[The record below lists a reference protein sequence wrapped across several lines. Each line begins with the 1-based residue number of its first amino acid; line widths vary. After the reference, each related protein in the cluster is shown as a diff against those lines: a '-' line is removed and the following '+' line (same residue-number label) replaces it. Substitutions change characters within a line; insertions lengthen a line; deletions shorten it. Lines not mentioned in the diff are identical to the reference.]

1 MGRRGMKTQRTQ
13 CRITNKKKTQYG
25 FSLTELV
32 LVVGFIALA
41 SIGLYAL
48 YKKVSTTYLAQNESR
63 QMSAIATSA
72 MQLLSASNAPV
83 SIDATFLVNAGVI
96 PAGSITTGTYI
107 SAMGSPV
114 VFSSVYTNN
123 VGEFQIAY
131 SAMITDYCMKLVS
144 AYQPNADYISVAGTV
159 IQNHNPMNTTVNYDV
174 GTATV
179 ACNTGDSFPM
189 IIQLRH

>member
-1 MGRRGMKTQRTQ
+1 MKTEGTQ
-13 CRITNKKKTQYG
+13 CRVKNKKKTQYG